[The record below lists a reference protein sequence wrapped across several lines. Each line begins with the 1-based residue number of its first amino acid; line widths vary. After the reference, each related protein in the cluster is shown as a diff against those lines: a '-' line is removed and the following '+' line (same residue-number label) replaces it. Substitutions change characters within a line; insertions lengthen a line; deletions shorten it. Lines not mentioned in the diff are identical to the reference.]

1 MQQDELDSDYQPVYD
16 THNGQSTLDLIGD
29 SPLYSTGSLVKKDI
43 EELLREAKGFV
54 THSDIDESLQQL
66 PFYLN
71 EDSNHSENLSKVF
84 EEFNKQKGWRARI
97 TPVSDSLLQVLF
109 NKIQVF
115 LLRNSF
121 SLDFL
126 FILRR
131 YASLLEEDGLN
142 VMEDSSILETHNE
155 LEKGWELTPRLLNV
169 LERFLINPE
178 NPLMAFALFEHKKR
192 RSALQINFTKWR
204 LQTELEM
211 NLKRLQF
218 LWHRYIQKK
227 YLERWERQLTFKCYD
242 LNSEAQCLMAF
253 KYQSIALDQWVK
265 RTEEQKIKQ
274 DLADAFLVQK
284 AMKKILEVYAKR
296 VSQNSKAKQASDN
309 NCGRRYFTIW
319 YLNLQLSKSKR
330 QLNQP
335 TKAIFFRR
343 ILLKYQDVGSLQE
356 KAQFL
361 RKLLLTS
368 PCLQLWKERL
378 EEREKKMRR
387 LQQLELTF
395 RQKLAMKVIK
405 RAIHWKERESSAVS
419 SINHTLLRHF
429 FLDIWLERLK
439 ERSQLQS
446 HLIVTQ
452 SRMCNKFFFIWER
465 QFSIN
470 ARAEKVYCKNLLFKH
485 FKLIKLNRLCSKADK
500 NSREKL
506 VRNSLLYWNRMT
518 ALRVLINYHQRS
530 IMQRFWNQKWKLK
543 FESFN
548 NLTKITVK
556 CHQSLLVKELFGRW
570 IGKKLAYEDLNSKVE
585 AFRKVKVI
593 MQLKKVCV
601 HTADLEELTRKHTEA
616 KASFEIQAKIHVVMA
631 IELGD
636 STKIEA

>member
-204 LQTELEM
+204 LQ
-211 NLKRLQF
+211 
-218 LWHRYIQKK
+218 
-227 YLERWERQLTFKCYD
+227 
-242 LNSEAQCLMAF
+242 
-253 KYQSIALDQWVK
+253 
-265 RTEEQKIKQ
+265 
-274 DLADAFLVQK
+274 
-284 AMKKILEVYAKR
+284 
-296 VSQNSKAKQASDN
+296 
-309 NCGRRYFTIW
+309 
-319 YLNLQLSKSKR
+319 LS
-330 QLNQP
+330 L
-335 TKAIFFRR
+335 
-343 ILLKYQDVGSLQE
+343 
-356 KAQFL
+356 
-361 RKLLLTS
+361 
-368 PCLQLWKERL
+368 
-378 EEREKKMRR
+378 
-387 LQQLELTF
+387 
-395 RQKLAMKVIK
+395 
-405 RAIHWKERESSAVS
+405 IH
-419 SINHTLLRHF
+419 I
-429 FLDIWLERLK
+429 
-439 ERSQLQS
+439 
-446 HLIVTQ
+446 
-452 SRMCNKFFFIWER
+452 
-465 QFSIN
+465 
-470 ARAEKVYCKNLLFKH
+470 
-485 FKLIKLNRLCSKADK
+485 
-500 NSREKL
+500 
-506 VRNSLLYWNRMT
+506 
-518 ALRVLINYHQRS
+518 
-530 IMQRFWNQKWKLK
+530 
-543 FESFN
+543 
-548 NLTKITVK
+548 
-556 CHQSLLVKELFGRW
+556 
-570 IGKKLAYEDLNSKVE
+570 
-585 AFRKVKVI
+585 
-593 MQLKKVCV
+593 
-601 HTADLEELTRKHTEA
+601 
-616 KASFEIQAKIHVVMA
+616 
-631 IELGD
+631 
-636 STKIEA
+636 